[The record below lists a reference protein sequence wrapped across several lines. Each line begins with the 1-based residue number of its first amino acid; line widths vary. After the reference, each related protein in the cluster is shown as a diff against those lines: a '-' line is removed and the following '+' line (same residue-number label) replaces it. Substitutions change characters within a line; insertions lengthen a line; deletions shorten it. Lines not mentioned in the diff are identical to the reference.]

1 MMSSPM
7 LVLNLIILLF
17 DILNTKPRWIV
28 TRRCHLIIETR
39 REKLWEY
46 LCQDHDAVCDDDCDD
61 DEDDNDIME
70 FQGVGNY
77 GDVDVTLVR
86 EDVLAFYTLR
96 TFNIQVI

>member
-1 MMSSPM
+1 M
-7 LVLNLIILLF
+7 
-17 DILNTKPRWIV
+17 WQ
-28 TRRCHLIIETR
+28 
-39 REKLWEY
+39 Y
-46 LCQDHDAVCDDDCDD
+46 HDVVCDDVCDDDCDVVYD
-61 DEDDNDIME
+61 DDNDIME